1 VSHPLPFGTQR
12 ITGSSGNCLCF
23 SLGLVGWHSH
33 VGFCKARVREGGKVR
48 VREGGKVRRVR
59 EGGKV
64 RARDLNDF
72 NSCELTY

>member
-1 VSHPLPFGTQR
+1 
-12 ITGSSGNCLCF
+12 
-23 SLGLVGWHSH
+23 
-33 VGFCKARVREGGKVR
+33 VREGGKVR